1 MSRSCDATNLNLS
14 PLCNILSENN
24 DKEVSAGLGW
34 AGQCELRCVQATM
47 WGEAARQSYDPA
59 NTPDYASSILGPM
72 RSYYTSRRREERELL
87 SANIRVNEM
96 DKHNL
101 QLSNYI

>member
-1 MSRSCDATNLNLS
+1 
-14 PLCNILSENN
+14 
-24 DKEVSAGLGW
+24 
-34 AGQCELRCVQATM
+34 M

-87 SANIRVNEM
+87 SANIRVNGPA
-96 DKHNL
+96 
-101 QLSNYI
+101 QSSVI

>member
-1 MSRSCDATNLNLS
+1 MGWAGW
-14 PLCNILSENN
+14 
-24 DKEVSAGLGW
+24 AGLGW
-34 AGQCELRCVQATM
+34 AGQCKLHYVQATM

-87 SANIRVNEM
+87 AANIGVQEIFSS
-96 DKHNL
+96 DIYSVFYL
-101 QLSNYI
+101 II

>member
-1 MSRSCDATNLNLS
+1 MGW
-14 PLCNILSENN
+14 
-24 DKEVSAGLGW
+24 AGLGW

-72 RSYYTSRRREERELL
+72 RSYYTSHRREERELL
-87 SANIRVNEM
+87 SANIGVNEM

>member
-1 MSRSCDATNLNLS
+1 
-14 PLCNILSENN
+14 
-24 DKEVSAGLGW
+24 
-34 AGQCELRCVQATM
+34 M

-87 SANIRVNEM
+87 AANIRVHQIFSS
-96 DKHNL
+96 DIYCL
-101 QLSNYI
+101 FSVLSNHLGSVCRIQCI